1 MAFSLTPLAREELAA
16 YQLDRSVYLGLLNIY
31 HAEVPAFVTD
41 TRRRLNSM
49 RDGVP
54 HLIVRLNY
62 FGHVYVADFWL
73 EIQVGGS
80 TWFCTKVEIYRN

>member
-1 MAFSLTPLAREELAA
+1 
-16 YQLDRSVYLGLLNIY
+16 
-31 HAEVPAFVTD
+31 
-41 TRRRLNSM
+41 M

-80 TWFCTKVEIYRN
+80 TWFYTKVEIYRN